1 MLNPEDLYLANNK
14 ILHDA
19 RLKNL
24 TLVIA
29 LSSPQDAGSTAGQL
43 GHFLLKELK
52 NIEIVEFDTD
62 QLHDYRSRR
71 PHIFFNKDHFEQP
84 IMPALKLY
92 AVEDTL
98 DKPFLLLTGSEPD
111 YQWQRFQQ
119 ALLSIVRTLDPSLV
133 VLVSAFPMPVP
144 HTRPMPV
151 TAHGSRKDLIEG
163 ISPWRPKADLY
174 ANMTNLLEVLFTGNG
189 FDTVGFGINIPQ
201 YVSDA
206 DLPQGTLTALEHVSM
221 ATRLA
226 FPSDEL
232 REAARAVHGQ
242 INEQVKENPE
252 IGRMISTMEANYDEN
267 FRTSN
272 VAIPLS
278 QRDAHKIPGRDE
290 IGAMFERFLE
300 EHEE

>member
-52 NIEIVEFDTD
+52 NIEVVEFDTD

-163 ISPWRPKADLY
+163 ISPWRPKADLH
-174 ANMTNLLEVLFTGNG
+174 ANMTNL
-189 FDTVGFGINIPQ
+189 
-201 YVSDA
+201 
-206 DLPQGTLTALEHVSM
+206 
-221 ATRLA
+221 
-226 FPSDEL
+226 
-232 REAARAVHGQ
+232 
-242 INEQVKENPE
+242 
-252 IGRMISTMEANYDEN
+252 
-267 FRTSN
+267 
-272 VAIPLS
+272 
-278 QRDAHKIPGRDE
+278 
-290 IGAMFERFLE
+290 
-300 EHEE
+300 